1 MQLSDLHPTKRSALL
16 LHPIFVSIYLLLFV
30 RAGMSFY
37 EGPIDL
43 LRLPN
48 DSLATLII
56 KRLCGNLYAP
66 FFGLMIFSPEN
77 NADLIVAIV
86 FAILFYALIHYGM
99 FMNVSIERSGIM
111 MNKVLAFC
119 RAVFF
124 LAGTLLILLII
135 TRMSV
140 MLYQDIAYGHANWS
154 GSAAQEIN
162 VECYVNAP
170 HNKALQLTAR

>member
-1 MQLSDLHPTKRSALL
+1 MQLSDLHPTKRSASL
-16 LHPIFVSIYLLLFV
+16 LHTIFVPIYLLLV
-30 RAGMSFY
+30 IRSGISFY

-43 LRLPN
+43 LRLPD
-48 DSLATLII
+48 DSLLTLIV
-56 KRLCGNLYAP
+56 KRVCGILYAP
-66 FFGLMIFSPEN
+66 FFGLMMFSPET

-86 FAILFYALIHYGM
+86 FAILCYALIHYGM

-135 TRMSV
+135 ARMSV
-140 MLYQDIAYGHANWS
+140 MLYQDIAYGRMQI
-154 GSAAQEIN
+154 GVSA
-162 VECYVNAP
+162 P
-170 HNKALQLTAR
+170 ARK

>member
-1 MQLSDLHPTKRSALL
+1 MQLSNLRPLKRSALL
-16 LHPIFVSIYLLLFV
+16 LHTVFVTIYVLLII
-30 RAGMSFY
+30 RSGISFY

-43 LRLPN
+43 LHLRD
-48 DSLATLII
+48 DSLLTLIV
-56 KRLCGNLYAP
+56 KRVCGIVYAP
-66 FFGLMIFSPEN
+66 FFGLMMFSPEN

-86 FAILFYALIHYGM
+86 FAILCYALIHYGM
-99 FMNVSIERSGIM
+99 FMDVSIERSGIM

-140 MLYQDIAYGHANWS
+140 MLYQDIAYGRRQI
-154 GSAAQEIN
+154 G
-162 VECYVNAP
+162 VGAP
-170 HNKALQLTAR
+170 PRK